1 MSELT
6 MTRTDADPDDGMS
19 AWLDDHIELY
29 AVSALTPEETLR
41 AERELAALPAAKRS
55 SYEARIV
62 EIHTAMAGFASTY
75 ALEAPSDLRRRV
87 LSHIFDG
94 TARFG
99 SSPSAQTATPE
110 PVDRHRQRTTQGTR
124 RKTAVLAAAA
134 VTVAVALGAGVLI
147 GRTTAPEPS
156 PSATAVGGG
165 QQEVLG
171 VLAAGDST
179 VTAET
184 LADGHGTITV
194 IASETVGRAVTLI
207 RNQGRPISPDSAF
220 QLWLV
225 GGAENPVPAG
235 LIPGGDT
242 EPVVVDGLG
251 DAKVLAVTIEPAS
264 GSAQPTTPIL
274 VQVPL

>member
-99 SSPSAQTATPE
+99 SSPSAQTTTPE
-110 PVDRHRQRTTQGTR
+110 LVDRHRQRTTQGPR

-165 QQEVLG
+165 QQEVLE

-207 RNQGRPISPDSAF
+207 RNQRRPISPDSAF

-251 DAKVLAVTIEPAS
+251 DAQVLAVTIEPAS